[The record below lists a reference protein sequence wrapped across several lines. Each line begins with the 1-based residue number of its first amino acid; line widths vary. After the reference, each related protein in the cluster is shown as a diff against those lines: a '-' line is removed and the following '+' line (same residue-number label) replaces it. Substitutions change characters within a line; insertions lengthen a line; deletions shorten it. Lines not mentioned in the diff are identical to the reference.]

1 MALHLANAPLIR
13 TTPSSLPYAN
23 AFPPRSSKPPALN
36 SSLLSDINRKGLRQ
50 ACCYNNSLRRVVA
63 MATATEKETRTGTN
77 EPSSSSSNPRLVS
90 VDGKNVAFKIQE
102 MNQGG
107 VKDWHSATVIS
118 VEELAPGVR
127 NITLET
133 ECSREV

>member
-13 TTPSSLPYAN
+13 TTPYSLAYAN
-23 AFPPRSSKPPALN
+23 ALPP
-36 SSLLSDINRKGLRQ
+36 LSTYLPSDSNKKGLRQ
-50 ACCYNNSLRRVVA
+50 ACSYNNSLRRLVA
-63 MATATEKETRTGTN
+63 MATATEKETRTETN
-77 EPSSSSSNPRLVS
+77 EPSSSSSSSSSSSNPRLVS

-102 MNQGG
+102 MDQGG

>member
-1 MALHLANAPLIR
+1 
-13 TTPSSLPYAN
+13 
-23 AFPPRSSKPPALN
+23 
-36 SSLLSDINRKGLRQ
+36 
-50 ACCYNNSLRRVVA
+50 
-63 MATATEKETRTGTN
+63 MATATEKETRAETN
-77 EPSSSSSNPRLVS
+77 APSSSSSSNPRLVS

-102 MNQGG
+102 MDQGG

-118 VEELAPGVR
+118 VEEVAPGVR